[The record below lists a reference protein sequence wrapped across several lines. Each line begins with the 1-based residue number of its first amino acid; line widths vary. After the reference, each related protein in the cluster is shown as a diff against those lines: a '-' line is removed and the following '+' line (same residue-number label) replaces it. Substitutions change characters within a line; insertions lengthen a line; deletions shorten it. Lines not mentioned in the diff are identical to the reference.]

1 MKMLMITITG
11 SLLMLSNP
19 PELPL
24 SQDVIELVPKNNDT
38 GQSLNQKAEISHT
51 SAKVIPATWKGKY
64 TAYFSY
70 GDIAG
75 QNAGWSLEIEI
86 TDKKIT
92 AKGEG
97 FQMAFVDELSAKVS
111 GSKLILTHLKNI
123 SGYKRGKAMKPE
135 FILIKDKG
143 KYYVQSEWIDGD
155 VKAKPTS
162 LGHHLDKEN

>member
-1 MKMLMITITG
+1 MITITG
-11 SLLMLSNP
+11 SLLMLTKP
-19 PELPL
+19 PERPL
-24 SQDVIELVPKNNDT
+24 SQNVIELVSKKDDT
-38 GQSLNQKAEISHT
+38 GQSLNPKAEISHP

-75 QNAGWSLEIEI
+75 QNAGWSLEVEI

-92 AKGEG
+92 AKAEG

-135 FILIKDKG
+135 FILSKDNG

-155 VKAKPTS
+155 VQAKPTA
-162 LGHHLDKEN
+162 LGYQIDKEN

>member
-11 SLLMLSNP
+11 GLLMLSNP
-19 PELPL
+19 SERL
-24 SQDVIELVPKNNDT
+24 SGQNVIELGSKNNDT
-38 GQSLNQKAEISHT
+38 GRSLNQKAEISHT
-51 SAKVIPATWKGKY
+51 LAKAIPTTWKGKNV
-64 TAYFSY
+64 AYFSY

-97 FQMAFVDELSAKVS
+97 FQMSFTDELSAKAS
-111 GSKLILTHLKNI
+111 GSKLVLTHLKNI

-135 FILIKDKG
+135 FILIKDNG
-143 KYYVQSEWIDGD
+143 RYYVQSEWIDAD
-155 VKAKPTS
+155 VKAKPTA
-162 LGHHLDKEN
+162 LGYKIDKVN